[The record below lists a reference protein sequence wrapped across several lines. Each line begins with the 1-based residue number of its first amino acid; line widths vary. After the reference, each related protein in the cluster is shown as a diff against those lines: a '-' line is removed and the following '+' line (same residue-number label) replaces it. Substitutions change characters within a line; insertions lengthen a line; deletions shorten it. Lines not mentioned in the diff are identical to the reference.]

1 MPDPEPPRR
10 WLADLFP
17 GYFALVMATGIVA
30 VAADQQDIRW
40 LAVALYVVAAISYV
54 VLVALYVARL
64 ALYRQRFVDDLT
76 SHQKGFAFLTAV
88 AGTNVLGSAS
98 VVVFSWWWLGWT
110 LWALGLALWAVLLYI
125 ALVAAILREPK
136 PGLGTGINGTWFLL
150 TVATESVAVL
160 GALLLPRTDSE
171 LLALVCL
178 GAFTLGIVLYVIVM
192 TSLFLR
198 WTFEPLDPAQADPPS
213 WIAAGAVAITVLAGS
228 NLLLARDDV
237 ALVDRMAP
245 FLEGMVVLSWATAT
259 FWFPVMIAIGIW
271 RHLVRHVP
279 LRYEP
284 AYWAL
289 VFPIGMYGAAT
300 FRMRAALSLDTLE
313 VVPEVTLVVAIAAWS
328 VAFAGLLHHLATN
341 VVARRRQLRC

>member
-1 MPDPEPPRR
+1 MPDPEAPRR

-30 VAADQQDIRW
+30 IAADQQDIR
-40 LAVALYVVAAISYV
+40 LAGRRPVRRGRDLLRRARRPLRR
-54 VLVALYVARL
+54 RL

-110 LWALGLALWAVLLYI
+110 LWALGIALWAVLLYI

-228 NLLLARDDV
+228 NLLLARDESPSSTEWH
-237 ALVDRMAP
+237 R
-245 FLEGMVVLSWATAT
+245 SWRD
-259 FWFPVMIAIGIW
+259 WWCSRG
-271 RHLVRHVP
+271 
-279 LRYEP
+279 
-284 AYWAL
+284 
-289 VFPIGMYGAAT
+289 
-300 FRMRAALSLDTLE
+300 
-313 VVPEVTLVVAIAAWS
+313 
-328 VAFAGLLHHLATN
+328 
-341 VVARRRQLRC
+341 RRPRSGSR